1 MTISYSG
8 SLMALAS
15 GARGSSSFD
24 WHTALPHGH
33 SILSPSIL
41 AMSSSR
47 QVFVMSQEMSSPA
60 GSRVA
65 MMSQILALQAFRVTF
80 SAFSSGVSSGCF
92 SAGAVAPGGD
102 TVGLVSSAAEIARLS
117 PRSAARK
124 T

>member
-24 WHTALPHGH
+24 WHSALPHGH

-60 GSRVA
+60 PSRAA
-65 MMSQILALQAFRVTF
+65 MMSEILALQPFVSPSLPSLPA
-80 SAFSSGVSSGCF
+80 SAQ
-92 SAGAVAPGGD
+92 
-102 TVGLVSSAAEIARLS
+102 AASRLALL
-117 PRSAARK
+117 RQAA
-124 T
+124 